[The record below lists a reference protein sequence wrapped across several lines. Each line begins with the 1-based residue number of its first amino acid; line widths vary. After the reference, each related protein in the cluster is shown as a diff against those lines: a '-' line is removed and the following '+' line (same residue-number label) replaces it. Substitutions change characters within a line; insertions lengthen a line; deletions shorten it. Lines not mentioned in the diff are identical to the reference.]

1 MPRSRALYKEKKKS
15 WRREERAELGGREG
29 RVEEVMR
36 SECARNKQYNSTKVG
51 RLRPGVANELGYIC
65 VIGGMKV
72 GNTCAGGEKKA
83 GRSAERRSR
92 GSSAYAR
99 ELN

>member
-1 MPRSRALYKEKKKS
+1 
-15 WRREERAELGGREG
+15 
-29 RVEEVMR
+29 MR

-72 GNTCAGGEKKA
+72 GNTCAGGEKESRTECRKTKPGELCVCTRTELSA
-83 GRSAERRSR
+83 PSREGGRSGLE
-92 GSSAYAR
+92 
-99 ELN
+99 